1 MEMSGVQRL
10 KSFEE
15 GNTRLRTLPA
25 EAMLGK
31 EAIQVLPG

>member
-15 GNTRLRTLPA
+15 GNARPRTLPA

-31 EAIQVLPG
+31 EPIQVFPG